1 MIGYA
6 ILRQLRM
13 KNGIVKIKGVL
24 FFKIIKINFKSR
36 ARLVNYL
43 VKKLIIV
50 QRTTTYLQKTRV
62 IILIIGKL
70 IIRVIS
76 Q

>member
-6 ILRQLRM
+6 IMRQLRM